1 MLDFSRGDLMSIE
14 LEIKGIKELFRK
26 LDSIDAVRVLEPP
39 MQRAV
44 LRIEGRMKTYPP
56 TRPGQKYVR
65 TGTLGRNWVTKVD
78 KRSDGITGTVGNSRT
93 TYGPFVQS
101 ARFQRPIFRGR
112 WQTDVDVLESE
123 KDAILRDF
131 ERAIAEAI

>member
-1 MLDFSRGDLMSIE
+1 MSVS
-14 LEIKGIKELFRK
+14 LEIRGIKELFHR
-26 LDSIDAVRVLEPP
+26 LDSLDAIRILEPP

-56 TRPGQKYVR
+56 TRPGQKYAR
-65 TGTLGRNWVTKVD
+65 TGSLGRNWVTKVD
-78 KRSDGITGTVGNSRT
+78 KRSDGITGAVGNSRSS
-93 TYGPFVQS
+93 YGPFVQS

-112 WQTDVDVLESE
+112 WSTDQQVLEQE

-131 ERAIAEAI
+131 EKAISEAL